1 MLRNRRGGVRHRR
14 ERERERERCKE
25 GDNFFTLFDLCDFC
39 HPTVSWASRSSSLY
53 RSMWGWTRTGTVLVS
68 KKGGG
73 SEGFGLKSFGSEKFG
88 FEKFGFEKF

>member
-1 MLRNRRGGVRHRR
+1 MRSAMCLEIVAAAFVTVVRER

-73 SEGFGLKSFGSEKFG
+73 VRRFW
-88 FEKFGFEKF
+88 FEKFWFRKVWV